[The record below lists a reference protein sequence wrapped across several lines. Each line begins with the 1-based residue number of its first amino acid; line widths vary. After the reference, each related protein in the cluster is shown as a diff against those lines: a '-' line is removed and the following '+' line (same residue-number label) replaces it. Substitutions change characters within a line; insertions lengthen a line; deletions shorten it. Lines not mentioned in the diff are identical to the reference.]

1 MRTAIDEERSST
13 VSTEEIAES
22 TSGTWLVVARRELLV
37 KLGDKTFLAGSAL
50 MLALI
55 VGIIGIQAWVDGRT
69 STYDVAVS
77 SAGAGEMVDAIAVE
91 ASDLDEDVEVE
102 PVVLDSDDAARDAV
116 SDEEVDA
123 WLRADADGGWTLV
136 TRDEVD
142 GGLQRVVTDVV
153 ATEALEQNAA
163 DAGTTVTELRA
174 GSEVQLE
181 QLDGDAELSQLRD
194 ILGFA
199 FAFLFYIASIMFGTM
214 LASSVVEEKQSRIV
228 EMIAAAVPLRQ
239 LLAGKIIGNTVLALV
254 QMVIYVGVGMVGL
267 SFTGYG
273 DLVPMLTGEAA
284 WFLAFFVVGFL
295 ALACLWSV
303 AGALAGRNED
313 LQSTATPVTMLLL
326 AIFLGSAFLDGRW
339 EVIGSYVPPLSAV
352 AMPMRLVGGTAAW
365 WEAVIALGLLV
376 GFAALL
382 VLLAE
387 RVYRRALLQTGG
399 KLTMRQAWRIEE

>member
-1 MRTAIDEERSST
+1 MSTLIDEDHSSRI
-13 VSTEEIAES
+13 EETDDS

-37 KLGDKTFLAGSAL
+37 KLGDRTFLAGSAL

-69 STYDVAVS
+69 STYDVAAS
-77 SAGAGEMVDAIAVE
+77 SADAGAMLETIASE
-91 ASDLDEDVEVE
+91 APDLDEDVEVE
-102 PVVLDSDDAARDAV
+102 PIEIDSDEAARDAV
-116 SDEEVDA
+116 SEEEVDA

-136 TRDEVD
+136 TRDEAD

-153 ATEALEQNAA
+153 ATETLEQNAA
-163 DAGTTVTELRA
+163 DAGTTVSELRA
-174 GSEVQLE
+174 GSEIELE

-199 FAFLFYIASIMFGTM
+199 FAFLFYMASIMFGMT

-239 LLAGKIIGNTVLALV
+239 LLAGKIIGNTALALV
-254 QMVIYVGVGMVGL
+254 QMVLYVGVGLVGL

-273 DLVPMLTGEAA
+273 DLVPSLTGEAA

-399 KLTMRQAWRIEE
+399 RLTMRQAWRIEE